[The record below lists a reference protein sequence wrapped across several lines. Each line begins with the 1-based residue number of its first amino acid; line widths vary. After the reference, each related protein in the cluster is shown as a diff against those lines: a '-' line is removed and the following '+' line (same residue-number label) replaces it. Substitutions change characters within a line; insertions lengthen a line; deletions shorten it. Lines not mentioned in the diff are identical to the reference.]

1 MLSNAFTIMQIVSE
15 ECKKKNQIT
24 GKTELFLLPVILPS

>member
-15 ECKKKNQIT
+15 ECKKNQIT
-24 GKTELFLLPVILPS
+24 DKTELFLLPVILPS